1 MASSLKIGSIY
12 GIEIRIHIS
21 LILILLLL
29 SYVFYISPFPYGFM
43 GIEFAA
49 LLSIISSI
57 SLFIA
62 VLLHELAHSIL
73 SLKSGI
79 NVRGIILFIFG
90 GVSLIEDIPKEPE
103 KEMKIAFAGPLTS
116 LILGFGAILIS
127 QTLPA
132 PLYEFFYVFGRI
144 NIFLAVFNLI
154 PAFPL
159 DGGRILRAF
168 MSRSM
173 GFVRA
178 TRVAAETGKFIAI
191 LFGIVGLLYNPWL
204 ILIALFIYMGANEE
218 EKLAVVENI
227 LRKIKISEIMT
238 PKPIFVT
245 PETTLEE
252 VKDLMFRFRHLGYPV
267 VENGEVVGI
276 VTLHDVV
283 RGGEKVA
290 DVMSREIVSI
300 SPDDDAY
307 KAFRLMNQHNIGR
320 IPVVKEGQLVGIVS
334 RTDLIR
340 VLEILEVLSGE

>member
-1 MASSLKIGSIY
+1 MASSFRMGSIY
-12 GIEIRIHIS
+12 GIEIRVHIS
-21 LILILLLL
+21 LVLILILL
-29 SYVFYISPFPYGFM
+29 SYVFYISPFPFGFR
-43 GIEFAA
+43 GVEYAA
-49 LLSIISSI
+49 LLSIVSSI

-73 SLKSGI
+73 SLRTGI

-90 GVSLIEDIPKEPE
+90 GISLIEDIPKEPE

-116 LILGFGAILIS
+116 LLLGFGTILIS
-127 QTLPA
+127 QVLPT
-132 PLYEFFYVFGRI
+132 PFYEFFYVFGRI

-178 TRVAAETGKFIAI
+178 TRVAAETGKFMAI

-204 ILIALFIYMGANEE
+204 ILIALFIYIGANEE

-238 PKPIFVT
+238 PNPIFVT
-245 PETTLEE
+245 PDTSLEE
-252 VKDLMFRFRHLGYPV
+252 VRELMFKFRHLGYPV

-283 RGGEKVA
+283 KGGEKVA

-300 SPDDDAY
+300 SPDDDAF

-320 IPVVKEGQLVGIVS
+320 IPVVRDGQLIGIVS
-334 RTDLIR
+334 RTDLIK

>member
-12 GIEIRIHIS
+12 GIEIRVHIS

-29 SYVFYISPFPYGFM
+29 SYIFYISPFPYGFM
-43 GIEFAA
+43 GLKFAA

-90 GVSLIEDIPKEPE
+90 GISLIEEIPKEPE

-116 LILGFGAILIS
+116 LILGFATILIS
-127 QTLPA
+127 QALPT

-178 TRVAAETGKFIAI
+178 TRVAAETGKFMAI

-238 PKPIFVT
+238 SDPIFVT

-283 RGGEKVA
+283 RGGERVA